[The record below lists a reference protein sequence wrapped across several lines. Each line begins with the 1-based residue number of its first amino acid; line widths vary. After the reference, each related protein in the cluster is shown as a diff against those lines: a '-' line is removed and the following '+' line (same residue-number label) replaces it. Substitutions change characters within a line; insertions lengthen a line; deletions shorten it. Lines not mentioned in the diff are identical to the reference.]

1 MHACRAF
8 APLGNMLDWN
18 VKKPG
23 DVLFNSQTL
32 IIYISNETP
41 IRIKCNPIGRV
52 RRKFANYFPP
62 LVFTWAMVVWTSLV
76 QYVFH
81 YEAETMDRG
90 FYTNYG
96 SVRCT
101 TIIVSIVF
109 RDNEGNPTSMGDTE

>member
-1 MHACRAF
+1 M
-8 APLGNMLDWN
+8 PL
-18 VKKPG
+18 
-23 DVLFNSQTL
+23 
-32 IIYISNETP
+32 
-41 IRIKCNPIGRV
+41 RI
-52 RRKFANYFPP
+52 FANYFPP